1 MVHEG
6 CWVNFRTGL
15 EIWKYRHPV
24 KETRR
29 TVTNDRQLGRP
40 RSLRVSEN
48 TENAEDLVLSQE
60 DNPKTHRSIRE
71 ISRKTGIRRS
81 TVHRIIHRDL
91 QLKCVKRRR
100 AQELSE
106 TNRVARL
113 TRCKQLLNRY
123 SDPAVDFIIMVY
135 GWKSVYRPTTIQ
147 LAERP
152 RVYAPVGTKKRHIDP
167 SARRHVFN
175 IQQVGYGV
183 RCRVKSGYHWTD
195 IYRLGWRWT
204 TSITRCLAVSA
215 DASSTTRL
223 SFNNRPAALRH
234 MDTIQLLQR
243 ETPDIIGL
251 DLWPPNSPDLNPADY
266 KIWGVVQQRV
276 YVA

>member
-60 DNPKTHRSIRE
+60 NNPKTHRSIRE
-71 ISRKTGIRRS
+71 ISRETGIRRS

-113 TRCKQLLNRY
+113 TRCKQLLKRY
-123 SDPAVDFIIMVY
+123 SDLAVDFMVY
-135 GWKSVYRPTTIQ
+135 GWKVFTVEPPFNSQNY
-147 LAERP
+147 
-152 RVYAPVGTKKRHIDP
+152 RVYAPIGTKKRHIDH
-167 SARRHVFN
+167 SCLLR
-175 IQQVGYGV
+175 
-183 RCRVKSGYHWTD
+183 
-195 IYRLGWRWT
+195 
-204 TSITRCLAVSA
+204 TR
-215 DASSTTRL
+215 
-223 SFNNRPAALRH
+223 
-234 MDTIQLLQR
+234 
-243 ETPDIIGL
+243 
-251 DLWPPNSPDLNPADY
+251 
-266 KIWGVVQQRV
+266 
-276 YVA
+276 